1 MGLKRLIMKKIFFL
15 LQLAMLVVFAS
26 CSGEDPDPIP
36 QPGAEV
42 ENTIFVY
49 MPWSGVTNGGVVRN
63 NLNNFFN
70 ANLDEIK
77 QAVEQQGGL
86 GNKQLIVFISDSL
99 SKGYLYKIKYKNRK
113 CINDTLAVY
122 NNILS
127 GLRLNTTGWITSILK
142 RVKQEA
148 PAKNYSLIVGC
159 HGMGWI
165 PGKASTRLTRSV
177 ASPIERDIETDLVGP
192 PTRWFGGGDYQTDI
206 STLTKGIEDSG
217 IGKFQYILFDDC
229 NMTGVEVAYELR
241 DATHYIVG
249 CPTEIMAYGMP
260 YKLLWGELSKVNPD
274 YHRICND
281 FINFYSNYTY
291 KGSSYPYGTISVID
305 CSQVEGMVNLMKEVN
320 TSSSLSPF
328 VESNL
333 QSMDGYNPTK
343 FYDMGDYVRTI
354 LHNDPLLLA
363 RFNQQL
369 NLLVP
374 EKGNTSSYYT
384 TFDKDVFGHV
394 VPIHTYSGITISD
407 PSSNPEV
414 TRSLNK
420 NLYYKAT
427 H

>member
-1 MGLKRLIMKKIFFL
+1 MIMKKIFLL
-15 LQLAMLVVFAS
+15 LQLVMLVVFAS
-26 CSGEDPDPIP
+26 CSSEDPDPIP
-36 QPGAEV
+36 QPDAEV

-49 MPWSGVTNGGVVRN
+49 MPWSAVTNDGVVRN
-63 NLNNFFN
+63 NLYNFFN
-70 ANLDEIK
+70 DNLEAIK

-99 SKGYLYKIKYKNRK
+99 SKGYLYTIKYKNRR

-122 NNILS
+122 NNTLS

-165 PGKASTRLTRSV
+165 PGKPSTRLTRSV

-206 STLTKGIEDSG
+206 STLAKGIEDSG

-260 YKLLWGELSKVNPD
+260 YKLLWNELSKVNPN
-274 YHRICND
+274 YRNICNT
-281 FINFYSNYTY
+281 FINFYSNYKYGNTP
-291 KGSSYPYGTISVID
+291 YPYGTISVID
-305 CSQVEGMVNLMKEVN
+305 CSQVEGMLNIMKEIN
-320 TSSSLSPF
+320 ASSPLATV
-328 VESNL
+328 VESDI
-333 QSMDGYNPTK
+333 QSMDGYIPSI
-343 FYDMGDYVRTI
+343 FYDMGDYVRK
-354 LHNDPLLLA
+354 LAQNEPQLLT

-374 EKGNTSSYYT
+374 EKGNTTSYYT
-384 TFDKDVFGHV
+384 AIRSRSGDVI
-394 VPIHTYSGITISD
+394 PIQTYSGITISD
-407 PSSNPEV
+407 PSTNSKV
-414 TRSLNK
+414 TSSLSRNR
-420 NLYYKAT
+420 YYQAT

>member
-1 MGLKRLIMKKIFFL
+1 MKKIIFFL
-15 LQLAMLVVFAS
+15 QLTIFVFFAS
-26 CSGEDPDPIP
+26 CSGEDPDLIPEPIP
-36 QPGAEV
+36 STGEV
-42 ENTIFVY
+42 EHTIFVY

-63 NLNNFFN
+63 NLYNFFN
-70 ANLDEIK
+70 GNLDDIK
-77 QAVEQQGGL
+77 HAVEQQGGL

-113 CINDTLAVY
+113 CINDTLDAY
-122 NNILS
+122 NNTLS

-148 PAKNYSLIVGC
+148 PAKHYSMIVGC

-165 PGKASTRLTRSV
+165 PCKPSTRRARLA
-177 ASPIERDIETDLVGP
+177 ASPFGLDREAGMAGP

-206 STLTKGIEDSG
+206 STFTKGIEDSG

-249 CPTEIMAYGMP
+249 CPTEIMADGMP

-291 KGSSYPYGTISVID
+291 KGSLYPYGTISVID
-305 CSQVEGMVNLMKEVN
+305 CSQVEGMVNIMKEIN
-320 TSSSLSPF
+320 ASSSLSTV
-328 VESNL
+328 VESNI
-333 QSMDGYNPTK
+333 QSMDGYIPSM
-343 FYDMGDYVRTI
+343 FYDMGDYVRSI
-354 LHNDPLLLA
+354 AQNEPLLLA

-374 EKGNTSSYYT
+374 DKGNTSSYYT
-384 TFDKDVFGHV
+384 AVRSRSGDVL
-394 VPIHTYSGITISD
+394 PIRTYSGITISD

>member
-1 MGLKRLIMKKIFFL
+1 MKKLFLL
-15 LQLAMLVVFAS
+15 LQLVMLVVFAS
-26 CSGEDPDPIP
+26 CSSEDPDPIP

-49 MPWSGVTNGGVVRN
+49 MPWSGVSDTDSGLYSYFLTNIQ
-63 NLNNFFN
+63 
-70 ANLDEIK
+70 DIK
-77 QAVEQQGGL
+77 SAIVNQGGL
-86 GNKQLIVFISDSL
+86 GNKRLMIFISTKVN
-99 SKGYLYKIKYKNRK
+99 KGALINVQYKNGS
-113 CINDTLAVY
+113 CVDDTVAIY
-122 NNILS
+122 NNKLA
-127 GLRLNTTGWITSILK
+127 GLKLNSAEWITTLLK

-148 PAKNYSLIVGC
+148 PAKHYSMIVGC

-165 PGKASTRLTRSV
+165 PAKPSTRRARLA
-177 ASPIERDIETDLVGP
+177 ASPFGHDREAGMAGP

-249 CPTEIMAYGMP
+249 CPTEIMADGMP

-281 FINFYSNYTY
+281 FINFYSSYTY
-291 KGSSYPYGTISVID
+291 KGSLYPYGTISAID
-305 CSQVEGMVNLMKEVN
+305 CSQVENMVNLMKEVN

-414 TRSLNK
+414 RQSLNK

>member
-1 MGLKRLIMKKIFFL
+1 MGLKRLIMKKLFFL
-15 LQLAMLVVFAS
+15 LQLVMLVVFAS
-26 CSGEDPDPIP
+26 CSSEDPDPIP

-49 MPWSGVTNGGVVRN
+49 MPWSGVSDTDSGLYSYFLTNIQ
-63 NLNNFFN
+63 
-70 ANLDEIK
+70 DIK
-77 QAVEQQGGL
+77 SAIVNQGGL
-86 GNKQLIVFISDSL
+86 GNKRLMIFISTKVN
-99 SKGYLYKIKYKNRK
+99 KGALINVQYKNGR
-113 CINDTLAVY
+113 CVDDTVAIY
-122 NNILS
+122 NNKLA
-127 GLRLNTTGWITSILK
+127 GLKLNSAEWITTLLK

-148 PAKNYSLIVGC
+148 PAKHYSMIVGC

-165 PGKASTRLTRSV
+165 PAKPSTRINRSV
-177 ASPIERDIETDLVGP
+177 ASPFGLNKNTGKAGP
-192 PTRWFGGGDYQTDI
+192 PTRWFGGGEYQTDI

-249 CPTEIMAYGMP
+249 CPTEIMADGMP
-260 YKLLWGELSKVNPD
+260 YKFLWGELSKVNPD

-305 CSQVEGMVNLMKEVN
+305 CSQVEGMVNLMKEIN

-414 TRSLNK
+414 RLSLNK

>member
-1 MGLKRLIMKKIFFL
+1 MKKIFLL
-15 LQLAMLVVFAS
+15 LQLVMLVVFAS
-26 CSGEDPDPIP
+26 CSSEDPDPIP

-63 NLNNFFN
+63 NLYNFFN
-70 ANLDEIK
+70 DNLEAIK

-99 SKGYLYKIKYKNRK
+99 SKGYLYTIKYKNRR

-122 NNILS
+122 NNTLS

-165 PGKASTRLTRSV
+165 PGKPSTRLTRSV

-206 STLTKGIEDSG
+206 STLAKGIEDSG

-260 YKLLWGELSKVNPD
+260 YKLLWNELSKVNPN
-274 YHRICND
+274 YRNICNT

-291 KGSSYPYGTISVID
+291 NGSPYPYGTISVID
-305 CSQVEGMVNLMKEVN
+305 CSQVEGMVNIMKEIN
-320 TSSSLSPF
+320 ASSSLATV
-328 VESNL
+328 VESDI
-333 QSMDGYNPTK
+333 QSMDGYVPSI
-343 FYDMGDYVRTI
+343 FYDMGDYVRK
-354 LHNDPLLLA
+354 LAQNDPLLLA
-363 RFNQQL
+363 KFNRQL
-369 NLLVP
+369 DRLVP
-374 EKGNTSSYYT
+374 EKGHTADYYT
-384 TFDKDVFGHV
+384 SIRTDGISVI
-394 VPIHTYSGITISD
+394 PIQTYSGITISD
-407 PSSNPEV
+407 PSTNLKVTSSLSSN
-414 TRSLNK
+414 RF
-420 NLYYKAT
+420 YQAT

>member
-1 MGLKRLIMKKIFFL
+1 MKKIFLL
-15 LQLAMLVVFAS
+15 LQLAMLVFFAS

-49 MPWSGVTNGGVVRN
+49 MPWSGVSDTDSGLYSFFLTNIQ
-63 NLNNFFN
+63 
-70 ANLDEIK
+70 DIK
-77 QAVEQQGGL
+77 SAIVNQGGL
-86 GNKQLIVFISDSL
+86 GNKRLMIFISTKVN
-99 SKGYLYKIKYKNRK
+99 KGALINVQYKNGS
-113 CINDTLAVY
+113 CVDDTVAIY
-122 NNILS
+122 NNKLA
-127 GLRLNTTGWITSILK
+127 GLKLNSAEWITTLLK

-148 PAKNYSLIVGC
+148 PAKHYSMIVGC

-165 PGKASTRLTRSV
+165 PAKPSTRINRSV
-177 ASPIERDIETDLVGP
+177 ASPFGLNKNAGKAGP
-192 PTRWFGGGDYQTDI
+192 PTRWLGGDAYQTNI
-206 STLTKGIEDSG
+206 SEFDKGIEDSG

-229 NMTGVEVAYELR
+229 NMTGIEVAYELR
-241 DATHYIVG
+241 YATNHIIG
-249 CPTEIMAYGMP
+249 SPTEIMAYGMP
-260 YKLLWGELSKVNPD
+260 YKLLWSELSKVNPN
-274 YHRICND
+274 YRSICST

-291 KGSSYPYGTISVID
+291 NGSPYPYGTISVID

-320 TSSSLSPF
+320 TSASLSPF

-333 QSMDGYNPTK
+333 QSMDGYTPSM
-343 FYDMGDYVRTI
+343 FYDMGDYGRTI
-354 LHNDPLLLA
+354 LQNNPLLLA

-374 EKGNTSSYYT
+374 EKGNTPSYYT
-384 TFDKDVFGHV
+384 AVRSRSGDVL
-394 VPIHTYSGITISD
+394 PIRTYSGITISD

>member
-1 MGLKRLIMKKIFFL
+1 MGLKRLIMKKLFLL
-15 LQLAMLVVFAS
+15 LQLVMLVVFAS
-26 CSGEDPDPIP
+26 CSSEDPDPIP

-49 MPWSGVTNGGVVRN
+49 MPWSGVSDTDSGLYSYFLTNIQ
-63 NLNNFFN
+63 
-70 ANLDEIK
+70 DIK
-77 QAVEQQGGL
+77 SAIVNQGGL
-86 GNKQLIVFISDSL
+86 GNKRLMIFISTKVN
-99 SKGYLYKIKYKNRK
+99 KGALINVQYKNGS
-113 CINDTLAVY
+113 CVDDTVAIY
-122 NNILS
+122 NNKLA
-127 GLRLNTTGWITSILK
+127 GLKLNSAEWITTLLK

-148 PAKNYSLIVGC
+148 PAKHYSMIVGC

-165 PGKASTRLTRSV
+165 PAKPSTRINRSV
-177 ASPIERDIETDLVGP
+177 ASPFGLNKNAGKAGP
-192 PTRWFGGGDYQTDI
+192 PTRWLGGDAYQTNI
-206 STLTKGIEDSG
+206 SEFDKGIEDSG

-229 NMTGVEVAYELR
+229 NMTGIEVAYELR

-249 CPTEIMAYGMP
+249 CPTEIMADGMP
-260 YKLLWGELSKVNPD
+260 YNLLWGELSKVNPD

-291 KGSSYPYGTISVID
+291 NGSFYPYGTISVID